1 MSAVRRDNAQNGG
14 LSVVRAPVIIE
25 EKPKE
30 FVERAIQQIW
40 FAGGLI
46 AMTAVCVVG
55 FGIGSFVVAL
65 PFGLAFWLLKDV
77 SAFWFWIALVTV
89 VMILWL
95 VGIRNRAKP

>member
-1 MSAVRRDNAQNGG
+1 MSAVRRDKAQNGG
-14 LSVVRAPVIIE
+14 LSVVPAPVTIE

-55 FGIGSFVVAL
+55 FGIGSFLICL
-65 PFGLAFWLLKDV
+65 PFALVWWLLKDV
-77 SAFWFWIALVTV
+77 TPSGSGSL
-89 VMILWL
+89 
-95 VGIRNRAKP
+95 